1 MHAYLSLSS
10 LSDEFLLNLSEYEYD
25 YVYEYEYESV
35 SSGSRNSVTLLSLTS
50 PFRDLVIPGIH
61 VYTGRF
67 LNRKIRLHH
76 AIGPKAFLIFL
87 LSLLSID
94 NRVSHIHN

>member
-35 SSGSRNSVTLLSLTS
+35 SLGCRSSVTLLSLTS
-50 PFRDLVIPGIH
+50 PFRDPAIPDIH
-61 VYTGRF
+61 IIPEDFYTGRYGF
-67 LNRKIRLHH
+67 IMPLDPQHFSYFFC
-76 AIGPKAFLIFL
+76 PF
-87 LSLLSID
+87 
-94 NRVSHIHN
+94 